1 MDKKD
6 EKRSVDF
13 DISKMYPS
21 KLIFDYSEFDSKRLS
36 ELASNTNDARELQI
50 ISNELIQRAMYHYQK
65 NENDFKVYCK
75 MIDIQV
81 VEDKEEIITLK
92 VLDNTCVVFKENY

>member
-1 MDKKD
+1 
-6 EKRSVDF
+6 
-13 DISKMYPS
+13 
-21 KLIFDYSEFDSKRLS
+21 
-36 ELASNTNDARELQI
+36 
-50 ISNELIQRAMYHYQK
+50 MYHYQK